1 MSKHNLI
8 VLSLAAVTALS
19 GCDRRAEAGGNRA
32 PASSTSQAAT
42 GGPPAQAA
50 TTASE
55 GPVAADPSGAAA
67 VSTPASRVA
76 RIAFLDKE
84 NCCACTQRAQDA
96 SWAALQAALGGAA
109 IPVERIHFD
118 TQAAQADSYRS
129 LRPMMASPGIYFL
142 DAAGGLVDLLQ
153 GEVTADQVRAV
164 LFP

>member
-8 VLSLAAVTALS
+8 VLSLAVVTALS

-32 PASSTSQAAT
+32 PASST
-42 GGPPAQAA
+42 AQAA
-50 TTASE
+50 PAASE

-67 VSTPASRVA
+67 VSAPASRVA
-76 RIAFLDKE
+76 RIAFVDKE
-84 NCCACTQRAQDA
+84 NCCDCTRRAQDA